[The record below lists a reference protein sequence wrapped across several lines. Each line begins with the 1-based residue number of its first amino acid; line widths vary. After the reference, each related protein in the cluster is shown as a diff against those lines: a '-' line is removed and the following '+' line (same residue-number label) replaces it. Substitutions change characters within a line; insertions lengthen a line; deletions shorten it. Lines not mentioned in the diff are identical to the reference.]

1 MKLLSPLKWLT
12 VVGFLSMFVPTH
24 AADAANTLKS
34 MESDVLLNTFIVF
47 NFLRVVFYVPGFLKM
62 AKATSNLDTHSLFMW
77 CCWIFANGTTAL
89 VFLVQQGHFTS
100 AVWLNLMNTLMC
112 CVGFGLILYKRM
124 RYSGQSE
131 STTTDTIGEENIEVS
146 SHKTATGLPLEYLRH
161 AA

>member
-1 MKLLSPLKWLT
+1 MTLLPHIRWLT
-12 VVGFLSMFVPTH
+12 FVGCLSMLCQAH
-24 AADAANTLKS
+24 AADTSNALKS

-47 NFLRVVFYVPGFLKM
+47 NFLRVVFYIPGFLKM

-131 STTTDTIGEENIEVS
+131 SGVDDNINENAVVTFPQ
-146 SHKTATGLPLEYLRH
+146 TATGLPLEYLRH